1 MNNIKEELP
10 HKRYYTPKEV
20 AVIFNVK
27 IKTLYSWMQE
37 GKVAFIVPAGGRLKR
52 ISREE
57 VERMKV
63 DGMA

>member
-1 MNNIKEELP
+1 VNDIKDLP
-10 HKRYYTPKEV
+10 QKRYYTPNEV
-20 AVIFNVK
+20 ALYFNMK

>member
-1 MNNIKEELP
+1 MNDIKDLP
-10 HKRYYTPKEV
+10 QKRYYTPNEV

>member
-1 MNNIKEELP
+1 MPTLP
-10 HKRYYTPKEV
+10 DKKYFTPKEV
-20 AVIFNVK
+20 ADYFNMK

-37 GKVAFIVPAGGRLKR
+37 GKVLYIIPAGGRLKR

-63 DGMA
+63 DGME